1 MANPLYANYG
11 PRDFDKFDCLKLSL
25 VLYAMLAFL
34 LRGYLVW
41 LMSVTN
47 MRDRVSILQLAYP
60 QTSLFYLSLFAG
72 AIGLFVVLLI
82 CLRKPNGPAWV
93 KKCWPY
99 TRLLLIGALLF
110 DLSVNLVGY
119 FYWQLQSTEW
129 LMAEVGIIVL
139 LIGLA
144 YRNQR
149 FSINLIEFPTP
160 LEKPTKTK

>member
-25 VLYAMLAFL
+25 VLYVMLAFV

-60 QTSLFYLSLFAG
+60 QTSLFYLSLLAG

-99 TRLLLIGALLF
+99 T
-110 DLSVNLVGY
+110 
-119 FYWQLQSTEW
+119 
-129 LMAEVGIIVL
+129 
-139 LIGLA
+139 
-144 YRNQR
+144 
-149 FSINLIEFPTP
+149 
-160 LEKPTKTK
+160 